1 MPSDKL
7 ERAAEATAAVCRQLV
22 DACGDDLEKFAHLLV
37 EKFHA
42 GQRLFIIGSG
52 PLAALAALA
61 ANRFIYRLDLD
72 RPALPAMALTSDA
85 VLSTAL
91 GRDGQVDQLF
101 ARQLRTVASAD
112 DVVLALAGDEQD
124 NVLRAGL
131 LAASEVG
138 CRTALLT
145 SAQSPLL
152 GEHVDMVFV
161 CDADSSARRD
171 EAILFACHL
180 LCQLVEAELFGI

>member
-1 MPSDKL
+1 MASDKL
-7 ERAAEATAAVCRQLV
+7 ERAAEATAAICRQLV
-22 DACGDDLEKFAHLLV
+22 DVCGDDLESFAHLLV

-52 PLAALAALA
+52 PLAALASLA
-61 ANRFIYRLDLD
+61 ANRFVYRLDLE
-72 RPALPAMALTSDA
+72 RPALPAMALTGDT
-85 VLSTAL
+85 VLCSAL
-91 GRDGQVDQLF
+91 GRDGQIEQLF
-101 ARQLRTVASAD
+101 ARQLRTIASAD

-131 LAASEVG
+131 LAASEIG

-145 SAQSPLL
+145 SARSPLL
-152 GEHVDMVFV
+152 VEQVDAVFI